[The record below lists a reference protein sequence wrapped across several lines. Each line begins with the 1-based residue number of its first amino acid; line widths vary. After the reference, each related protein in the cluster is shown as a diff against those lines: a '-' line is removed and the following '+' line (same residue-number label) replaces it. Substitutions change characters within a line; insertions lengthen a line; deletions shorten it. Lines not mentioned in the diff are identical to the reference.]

1 MPRPMTT
8 RAELPRVVRELGEL
22 RTLANAT
29 AMALDATRRE
39 CEANMRVLQAEVENL
54 KKLLSLS

>member
-1 MPRPMTT
+1 MTT